1 MKKMIAAVLVSFVYL
16 LFAVASSDS
25 GSGSSSSGSSSSS
38 PYSNVRAALDIC
50 ASRLKSDTASGKYNH
65 LSDTQMYRQM
75 EDDQEDCMA
84 SYGHYPN

>member
-1 MKKMIAAVLVSFVYL
+1 MKKMIAAVFVSFVYL

-25 GSGSSSSGSSSSS
+25 GSGSSSSSSSSS